1 MNDRVWQQSDLEA
14 AVQRMSNRNK
24 VMGGVVGTRYPTQ
37 GPAYAR
43 SREIA
48 GVQAGSNPAPS
59 PKKQFDSK
67 WEETYCNE
75 LVLRKHAGLIRNYWY
90 HPFSLWLP
98 GKVRYKPD
106 FMIQWP
112 YGMERKLQIVEI
124 KSGWT
129 RNGRED
135 RDGITR
141 LKIAAA
147 LFPCFAWVKVS
158 RYKGGWHEEEV
169 GQ

>member
-1 MNDRVWQQSDLEA
+1 MIRPRVISEDDLKVLLA
-14 AVQRMSNRNK
+14 NRGR
-24 VMGGVVGTRYPTQ
+24 VGGGVVGTRK
-37 GPAYAR
+37 AR
-43 SREIA
+43 TNGARTPEKSGLI
-48 GVQAGSNPAPS
+48 AGSNPAPS
-59 PKKQFDSK
+59 PIKRLFDSK
-67 WEETYCNE
+67 WEETFCAE
-75 LVLRKHAGLIRNYWY
+75 LVLRKHAGLIKAYYY

-98 GKVRYKPD
+98 GKVRYTPD

-112 YGMERKLQIVEI
+112 DGMERKLQIVEI

-158 RYKGGWHEEEV
+158 RHKGGWHEEEV
-169 GQ
+169 G